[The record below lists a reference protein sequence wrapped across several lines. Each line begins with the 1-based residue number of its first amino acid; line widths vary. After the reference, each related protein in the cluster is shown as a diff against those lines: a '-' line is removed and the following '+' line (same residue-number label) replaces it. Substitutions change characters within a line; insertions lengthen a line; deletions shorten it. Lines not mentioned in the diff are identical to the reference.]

1 MIMMLG
7 LRSAATTLLQK
18 NTAKT
23 QAAARLLAFIE
34 RLLQLRLE
42 VLERVLRRFVADE
55 VLQLVRIGFQVVQ
68 LVGIFNTDVADVFPL
83 RRADGLPGREKRVAG
98 FVEIFEQRAAA
109 PLAALVLEERDQ

>member
-42 VLERVLRRFVADE
+42 VLERLLRRFVADE
-55 VLQLVRIGFQVVQ
+55 VLQLVRVGFEVVQ
-68 LVGIFNTDVADVFPL
+68 LIGILDAEVMDVFPL
-83 RRADGLPGREKRVAG
+83 RRADRLPSGEERVAG
-98 FVEIFEQRAAA
+98 LVEVFEERVAE
-109 PLAALVLEERDQ
+109 PFSELVLEERA